1 MENAQGGDVLA
12 RKSPP
17 QFLIFVKFLLA
28 EKCPKLGIQL
38 PNAGDDN
45 QSCHILTIIFIRID
59 WFGFR
64 SIISTL
70 VLYSI
75 QMYQFLHR
83 YLGVHRT
90 LEEQTNSQISWPF
103 SLTVT

>member
-12 RKSPP
+12 RKFPP

-45 QSCHILTIIFIRID
+45 
-59 WFGFR
+59 
-64 SIISTL
+64 
-70 VLYSI
+70 
-75 QMYQFLHR
+75 
-83 YLGVHRT
+83 
-90 LEEQTNSQISWPF
+90 
-103 SLTVT
+103 